1 MLFKKI
7 RQVENIFKS
16 IDKSISR
23 LKHVSGMECVPFC
36 IECCKNPD
44 IETTVLEFL
53 PLAYHLY
60 KIDKFDEIL
69 DKINNSPDNLICVLL
84 NPDLFKERIGG
95 CSEYPY
101 RGLICRTFGFSIR
114 ENKNNI
120 PELVTC
126 KYIKNKNLE
135 EYQSALTYISRYKR
149 IPLLRKYALKF
160 LNIDVDMANRYY
172 PINTA
177 IKLAIEKVCFYYQNR
192 YNNRVV

>member
-1 MLFKKI
+1 
-7 RQVENIFKS
+7 
-16 IDKSISR
+16 
-23 LKHVSGMECVPFC
+23 MECIPFC
-36 IECCKNPD
+36 TECCKKPD

-69 DKINNSPDNLICVLL
+69 DTINNSPDNLICVLL
-84 NPDLFKERIGG
+84 NPLLFNEGTGG

-120 PELVTC
+120 PELITC
-126 KYIKNKNLE
+126 KFIKNKNPD
-135 EYQSALTYISRYKR
+135 YYNSTLTYIDKYKR

-160 LNIDVDMANRYY
+160 LNIDIKMANRYY

-177 IKLAIEKVCFYYQNR
+177 IKLAIEKVCFMVFPENWTIA
-192 YNNRVV
+192 